1 MRMQINEVSERYN
14 LSKDTLRYYERIGLI
29 PNVPRNESGIR
40 NYDQESL
47 NWIEFIKCMR
57 SAGLTIEA
65 LITYVTLSQQG
76 DQTLAARKQ
85 LLIEQRDALMRRMSE
100 LEETLVR
107 LNRKIQRYED
117 GEMCGVK
124 HL

>member
-1 MRMQINEVSERYN
+1 MQINEVSERYG

-40 NYDQESL
+40 NYDQDSL

-65 LITYVTLSQQG
+65 LITYVTLFQQG
-76 DQTLAARKQ
+76 DETLEERK
-85 LLIEQRDALMRRMSE
+85 LLLMEQRDSLMQRIAE

-107 LNRKIQRYED
+107 LNRKIKRYED
-117 GEMCGVK
+117 GEMSGTK
-124 HL
+124 NL

>member
-1 MRMQINEVSERYN
+1 MKMQINEVSERYG

-65 LITYVTLSQQG
+65 LITYTTLFQQG
-76 DQTLAARKQ
+76 DQTLEARKQ
-85 LLIEQRDALMRRMSE
+85 LLIEPRNALMRRMVE
-100 LEETLVR
+100 LEETLAR
-107 LNRKIQRYED
+107 LNRKIQRYEV
-117 GEMCGVK
+117 GEMCEAK